1 MSRFIASLQRED
13 FAVAT
18 VRGYRYDLRHFQAWH
33 DAIQGNAVVVER
45 LTEFDLIAYRQAM
58 IAAGNR
64 PTTVNRR
71 LDALRHL
78 CRWAQRTGAMA
89 ADIARNLRRIRLP
102 RNRQPLGLLDTE
114 VHAMLR
120 AAGASTHG
128 LARRN
133 YALVQLMLQ
142 TGLRVGEVAAL
153 RIADVTLRDR
163 SGGVH
168 VRHGKGLKDR
178 EVPLNATA
186 RRAVKQYLDERPGV
200 VASAPLSQRP

>member
-64 PTTVNRR
+64 PTTVNR

-89 ADIARNLRRIRLP
+89 ADIARPRPCLP
-102 RNRQPLGLLDTE
+102 TDAKPH
-114 VHAMLR
+114 HA
-120 AAGASTHG
+120 
-128 LARRN
+128 
-133 YALVQLMLQ
+133 
-142 TGLRVGEVAAL
+142 
-153 RIADVTLRDR
+153 
-163 SGGVH
+163 
-168 VRHGKGLKDR
+168 
-178 EVPLNATA
+178 
-186 RRAVKQYLDERPGV
+186 
-200 VASAPLSQRP
+200 